1 MTGPSLS
8 RVGALLIGLVTLT
21 LGLNAQTP
29 GDTRVNAAF
38 NRLES
43 DLMERL
49 NVSESLSPGREDL
62 ALLMRKD
69 AAVARSWQIEP
80 SLAAMMTTDEI
91 FRFVVARANA
101 LLTCQLAQLAG
112 RDLAAAPR
120 DGRAAAAARGG
131 RAAATPTG
139 AFVSQRLWRG
149 NLTEGNFKLS
159 PGCKVLLDKE
169 GQPASL
175 TTKEEVAQS
184 DRLMNRSLR
193 PTSRAQ
199 LFEAAV
205 DPDFR
210 QGAEARLAA
219 NLSYLRREYGG
230 PPEREMDIEAIIGH
244 KEAQVFSR
252 QVLMFEAF
260 VSSTANADR
269 LILLVPLSE

>member
-1 MTGPSLS
+1 MTGPSLTRS
-8 RVGALLIGLVTLT
+8 GALLIGLATLT
-21 LGLNAQTP
+21 LGINAQTLRE
-29 GDTRVNAAF
+29 TRVNGAF

-49 NVSESLSPGREDL
+49 SVSESLSPGREDL
-62 ALLMRKD
+62 ALLMRKH
-69 AAVARSWQIEP
+69 AAAARSWQMEP

-101 LLTCQLAQLAG
+101 VLTCQLAQLAG
-112 RDLAAAPR
+112 TDLAAAPQA
-120 DGRAAAAARGG
+120 GRAPAPIRGG
-131 RAAATPTG
+131 RAAATG
-139 AFVSQRLWRG
+139 ASVSQRLWRG
-149 NLTEGNFKLS
+149 NLTEGNFTLS
-159 PGCKVLLDKE
+159 PGCKVLLDKD

-175 TTKEEVAQS
+175 TTKDQVAQS

-205 DPDFR
+205 DPDVR
-210 QGAEARLAA
+210 QGAEARLTA

-230 PPEREMDIEAIIGH
+230 SPEREMDVEAIIGRQD
-244 KEAQVFSR
+244 AQVFSR

-260 VSSTANADR
+260 MSSTADADR
-269 LILLVPLSE
+269 LILLVPLSQ

>member
-8 RVGALLIGLVTLT
+8 RSGALLIGLVTLT
-21 LGLNAQTP
+21 LGINAQTSRE
-29 GDTRVNAAF
+29 TRVNAAF

-62 ALLMRKD
+62 ALIMRKD
-69 AAVARSWQIEP
+69 AAAARSWQMEP

-91 FRFVVARANA
+91 FRFVVARAHA

-112 RDLAAAPR
+112 TDLTAAPQA
-120 DGRAAAAARGG
+120 GRVPPATRGG
-131 RAAATPTG
+131 RAAATG
-139 AFVSQRLWRG
+139 AVVSRRLWRG
-149 NLTEGNFKLS
+149 NLTEGNFTLS
-159 PGCKVLLDKE
+159 PGCKVLLDKD

-175 TTKEEVAQS
+175 TTKDQVAQS
-184 DRLMNRSLR
+184 DRLMSRSLR

-205 DPDFR
+205 EPDLR
-210 QGAEARLAA
+210 QEAEARLTS

-230 PPEREMDIEAIIGH
+230 SPEREMDVEAIIGR
-244 KEAQVFSR
+244 KDAQVFSR

-260 VSSTANADR
+260 MSSTAEADR
-269 LILLVPLSE
+269 LILLVPLSQ